1 MAKKALILTLLF
13 LATVPLGWYLSD
25 SMGIIFF
32 DNAWWLL
39 LVATGL
45 GTVLGIYSAL
55 TRPRERIEG
64 DKVERHGARGF
75 ISHWGTSVG
84 IFFCLGTGF
93 YMGFLWFGP
102 YMETIGDTVLPLN
115 LHFAGVALM
124 LFAGF
129 FFAFDYLFL
138 RDFDRLIPNVKDL
151 FHGMLG
157 KYFLRRKWHAETKYL
172 SSQKVAGLG
181 MAAIGAVILIT
192 GAIKTS
198 ARIWDI
204 TADVWGWATIFHDIF
219 TGLFILMLA
228 IHITLVLVLKG
239 HWPTL
244 ASWVTGKVSRDFVE
258 EHHPIWYEEIT
269 TGKKRGYK
277 LFGYKE
283 DTSEK

>member
-32 DNAWWLL
+32 DDAWWLL

-45 GTVLGIYSAL
+45 GAVLGIYSGL
-55 TRPRERIEG
+55 TRPEERIIG
-64 DKVERHGARGF
+64 DEVERHGARGF
-75 ISHWGTSVG
+75 LSHWGTSVG
-84 IFFCLGTGF
+84 IFVCLGTGI

-102 YMETIGDTVLPLN
+102 FMETIGGTVLPLN
-115 LHFAGVALM
+115 LHFTGTALM

-129 FFAFDYLFL
+129 FFAFDYLFM

-151 FHGMLG
+151 THGMLG

-181 MAAIGAVILIT
+181 MAVIGAVILIT
-192 GAIKTS
+192 GAFKAG

-204 TADVWGWATIFHDIF
+204 SADVWGWMTLFHDIA

-228 IHITLVLVLKG
+228 MHILIVLALKS

-244 ASWVTGKVSRDFVE
+244 KSWVTGTVSKDFVK

-269 TGKKRGYK
+269 TGKKRPYK

-283 DTSEK
+283 DSSE